1 MHRIARLTLRHRR
14 LLAALC
20 AGLSVLL
27 AVGAIRH
34 DPDPG
39 RAVLVAAHDLA
50 SGTVLTDD
58 DVRLAA
64 LPPASV
70 PAHSTAAR
78 ADVVGRTVAG
88 PMRRGEVLTDA
99 RVLHSGRMAGYPRG
113 TVLATVRLAD
123 ADALT
128 TVRVGESV
136 DVVAVDPEGRDE
148 PQVIARG
155 MEIVSLPGRS
165 DDSPGAPIRVATS
178 EKTALTLARAALESR
193 LSVLVS
199 GG

>member
-27 AVGAIRH
+27 AVGAVTR

-39 RAVLVAAHDLA
+39 RRVLVAAHDLA

-64 LPPASV
+64 LPPDAV
-70 PAHSTAAR
+70 PAHSTASRDA
-78 ADVVGRTVAG
+78 VVGRTVAG

-99 RVLHSGRMAGYPRG
+99 RVLHAGRMTGYPRG

-136 DVVAVDPEGRDE
+136 DVVAIDPEGSESPR
-148 PQVIARG
+148 VIARDV
-155 MEIVSLPGRS
+155 EIVSLPSGS
-165 DDSPGAPIRVATS
+165 DDAPGAPIRVATS

>member
-1 MHRIARLTLRHRR
+1 
-14 LLAALC
+14 
-20 AGLSVLL
+20 
-27 AVGAIRH
+27 
-34 DPDPG
+34 
-39 RAVLVAAHDLA
+39 VLVAAHDLA
-50 SGTVLTDD
+50 SGTVLADD
-58 DVRLAA
+58 DVRLAS
-64 LPPASV
+64 LPPDVV
-70 PAHSTAAR
+70 PAHSTVDR
-78 ADVVGRTVAG
+78 DDVVGRTVAG

-99 RVLHSGRMAGYPRG
+99 RVLHADGLTGYPRG

-136 DVVAVDPEGRDE
+136 DVVAVDPEGRAE
-148 PQVIARG
+148 PRVIARDV
-155 MEIVSLPGRS
+155 EIVSLPAAS

-178 EKTALTLARAALESR
+178 EETALTLARAALEAR